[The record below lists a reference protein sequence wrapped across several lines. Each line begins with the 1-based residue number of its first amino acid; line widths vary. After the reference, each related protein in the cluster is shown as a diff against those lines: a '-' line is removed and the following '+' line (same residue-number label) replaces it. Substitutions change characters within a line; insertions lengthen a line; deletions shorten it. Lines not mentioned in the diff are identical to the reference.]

1 MDAEEAGKK
10 SIHRLLEVIVA
21 WKIIFSLNELTV
33 LCNKTKEEILKLTSD
48 EVKKEKASLKF
59 LSCIKTGKQKSDKN
73 EVREG
78 FRDWDHKTGNFWEKR
93 AVDPIFFDQTD
104 YLIKIKYPV
113 GALKPKLFSI
123 SRDIEE
129 SAYWETDANSFLLP
143 INFGNDVGHFELS
156 WSWQDKNGLRHRGF
170 ILTDVFS
177 KKLNILSHYK
187 IMISDIQQ
195 IYRLIDLDLSKKTF
209 WNWNTNAN
217 RKQALHQW
225 LSIYSESKE
234 DFIFYVRQFLSKYR
248 KKLLPAE
255 SLKRVEKLKRI
266 RPRITE
272 KLLEAKLS
280 KNLRTFSIKAMQPSI
295 NTNENR
301 YIKMLLS
308 KVVEKVSTI
317 SKFLNDDKNAK
328 KANVSRNFIKTIDDS
343 LKILLSIK
351 NEEFWKNVQNMNRNE
366 YESRVLNHDPTYS
379 NIRRCWINLNSG
391 LELSSGIFKGGILNS
406 AQLYEKWVFCKILQ
420 AISENGWEQNK
431 SLKKENNNNVS
442 FKKGKLDL
450 NVLYQPIASERGSS
464 LGSGNLYA
472 TPCSQIPDFLLK
484 ITRNDLSGC
493 PTFSWILDA
502 KYRIENNCA
511 PEDAINQ
518 MHQYRDAVLWRG
530 KRLERSLVRESLGAF
545 VVYPG
550 KHSSI
555 EAIKQIQSIDRTNI
569 GALPLVP
576 SDEAGDFV
584 YFKEIISQILLPLQ
598 KNKKTSTKEPYS
610 ANVPKVLS
618 RKKDLVANVSLRV
631 TKDNMDS
638 LNYWESCRLYRL
650 PLSGLKSLEVH
661 PEHWTYIL
669 PQGQTRNY
677 GLFPIITYEIIERR
691 KVIQRYKENNI
702 PIYTSAAKDDDLY
715 ILFEL
720 GEPLPVSV
728 KTAKLKNRSVLKTAP
743 LKDFIVLE
751 N

>member
-1 MDAEEAGKK
+1 LDAEEAGTK
-10 SIHRLLEVIVA
+10 SIYRLLEVIVA
-21 WKIIFSLNELTV
+21 WKTIFSLNELTV

-48 EVKKEKASLKF
+48 EVKNEKASLKF
-59 LSCIKTGKQKSDKN
+59 LSFIKSGKQKTVKN
-73 EVREG
+73 ELREG
-78 FRDWDHKTGNFWEKR
+78 FRDWDHKNSNLCEKR
-93 AVDPIFFDQTD
+93 AVDPIFYDQTD
-104 YLIKIKYPV
+104 YLIKIKYPI
-113 GALKPKLFSI
+113 GALKPNLFSI

-129 SAYWETDANSFLLP
+129 SAYWEADANSYLLP

-156 WSWQDKNGLRHRGF
+156 WSWQDKSGRRHRGF
-170 ILTDVFS
+170 LQTDVFS

-209 WNWNTNAN
+209 WNWNTIAT

-234 DFIFYVRQFLSKYR
+234 DFIFHIRQFLGKHR
-248 KKLLPAE
+248 KKLLPAV
-255 SLKRVEKLKRI
+255 SLKKIEKLKRI
-266 RPRITE
+266 RPRETE
-272 KLLEAKLS
+272 KLLESKLS
-280 KNLRTFSIKAMQPSI
+280 KNPRIFLIKAVHPSI
-295 NTNENR
+295 NTYENR

-308 KVVEKVSTI
+308 KVVDKVLTI
-317 SKFLNDDKNAK
+317 SKFLKDDKNAK
-328 KANVSRNFIKTIDDS
+328 KTNVSKTFIKTIDDS
-343 LKILLSIK
+343 LKVLLSIK
-351 NEEFWKNVQNMNRNE
+351 NEEFWNNVQNMNRNE

-379 NIRRCWINLNSG
+379 NIRRCWICLNSG
-391 LELSSGIFKGGILNS
+391 LELSTGIFKGGILNS

-431 SLKKENNNNVS
+431 SLKKESYTSVS
-442 FKKGKLDL
+442 FKKGQLDL

-472 TPCSQIPDFLLK
+472 TPCSQIPDFLVK

-518 MHQYRDAVLWRG
+518 MHQYRDAVLWRR
-530 KRLERSLVRESLGAF
+530 KRLKRSLVRETLGAF

-555 EAIKQIQSIDRTNI
+555 EAKNQIQSIDRTNI
-569 GALPLVP
+569 GALPLLP
-576 SDEAGDFV
+576 SDESGGFNH
-584 YFKEIISQILLPLQ
+584 FKEILSQILLPLQ
-598 KNKKTSTKEPYS
+598 TNKKTSTKEPYS
-610 ANVPKVLS
+610 ENVPKVLF
-618 RKKDLVANVSLRV
+618 RKKDLVANVSLRA

-638 LNYWESCRLYRL
+638 LNYWETCRLYRL
-650 PLSGLKSLEVH
+650 PLFGLESLDVH

-669 PQGQTRNY
+669 PQGQTKNY

-691 KVIQRYKENNI
+691 KVIQRYRENNI
-702 PIYTSAAKDDDLY
+702 PIYTSAEKADDLY

>member
-1 MDAEEAGKK
+1 M
-10 SIHRLLEVIVA
+10 A
-21 WKIIFSLNELTV
+21 WKIIFALNELTV
-33 LCNKTKEEILKLTSD
+33 LCNKTKEEILKSTSD

-59 LSCIKTGKQKSDKN
+59 LSSIKSQEQKGDKN
-73 EVREG
+73 G
-78 FRDWDHKTGNFWEKR
+78 LTDSFRALVPKISNICEKR
-93 AVDPIFFDQTD
+93 SVDPIFFDQTD
-104 YLIKIKYPV
+104 YLIRIKYPI
-113 GALKPKLFSI
+113 GALKPNLFSI

-129 SAYWETDANSFLLP
+129 SAYWEADANSYLLP

-170 ILTDVFS
+170 LQTDVFS

-225 LSIYSESKE
+225 LSIYSELSE
-234 DFIFYVRQFLSKYR
+234 DFILYIRQFLSRYR
-248 KKLLPAE
+248 KKLLPVV
-255 SLKRVEKLKRI
+255 SLKRIEKIKRI
-266 RPRITE
+266 SPRETE

-280 KNLRTFSIKAMQPSI
+280 KNLRNISIKAVSPSI
-295 NTNENR
+295 NTYENR
-301 YIKMLLS
+301 FIKMLLT
-308 KVVEKVSTI
+308 KVVEKVLTVSV
-317 SKFLNDDKNAK
+317 FLKDDKNSK
-328 KANVSRNFIKTIDDS
+328 KTNVSKTFIKTIDDS

-351 NEEFWKNVQNMNRNE
+351 NDEFWKNVQNMNRNE

-379 NIRRCWINLNSG
+379 NIRRCWINLNSA
-391 LELSSGIFKGGILNS
+391 LELTTGIFKGGILNS

-431 SLKKENNNNVS
+431 SFKTENIKNVS
-442 FKKGKLDL
+442 FKKGQLDL
-450 NVLYQPIASERGSS
+450 NVLYQPVASERGSS

-472 TPCSQIPDFLLK
+472 TPCSQIPDFLVK

-530 KRLERSLVRESLGAF
+530 KRLKRSLIRETLGAF

-555 EAIKQIQSIDRTNI
+555 EAINQIQSINRTNI
-569 GALPLVP
+569 GALPLLP
-576 SDEAGDFV
+576 SNEDGGFDH
-584 YFKEIISQILLPLQ
+584 FKEIISQILLPLR

-610 ANVPKVLS
+610 TNVPKVLF
-618 RKKDLVANVSLRV
+618 RKKDLVANVSLRA

-638 LNYWESCRLYRL
+638 SNYWKTCRLYRL
-650 PLSGLKSLEVH
+650 PLSGIEFLKVH
-661 PEHWTYIL
+661 PEHWTYII
-669 PQGQTRNY
+669 PQGQTQNY
-677 GLFPIITYEIIERR
+677 GLFPIITFETIERK
-691 KVIQRYKENNI
+691 KVIQRYRENNI
-702 PIYTSAAKDDDLY
+702 PIYTSAEKADDLY

-728 KTAKLKNRSVLKTAP
+728 KTAKLRNRSVLKTAP